1 MPFNESF
8 NQTSWAPR
16 IARWRDG
23 LNALGFGLIAL
34 LMRLWH
40 LGTPKGFIFDEV
52 YYAQNAHSLA
62 LHGVELNG
70 KGLADFIVHPPVGK
84 WLIAI
89 GIKVFGF
96 NEFGWRFSSAV
107 IGSLSISLIYLVA
120 KKLFNSTLIS
130 CSAAILTLAD
140 GLHLVHSRTALLD
153 IFLMF
158 FILLGFYFLLGSK
171 HWLAGISLGLAA
183 GVKWSGLYYFV
194 AFFFFILYVDY
205 RSARAM
211 EEPSALKSVAT
222 NSLLKRALQY
232 GVIPVVTYIASWTG
246 WFVTTTGWDRTW
258 SKNLIRNFWHYHAEI
273 LNFHTNLVE
282 KHSYSA
288 NPWSWLV
295 MGRPTSFFYATP
307 KGCGSNSCSQEILAL
322 GTPFLWWSG
331 VAAIAVTFGYW
342 IARREWQSGLL
353 LLGLAA
359 GYLPWFTFQKR
370 TMFSFYSIAFEP
382 FLILIICYVI
392 SKFLED
398 EKSREI
404 RTRFIYGYLGLIVLC
419 FIYFSPLYFGGV
431 MSYSNW
437 LHHMWLPSWI

>member
-1 MPFNESF
+1 MNRLWERY
-8 NQTSWAPR
+8 R
-16 IARWRDG
+16 IGMSA
-23 LNALGFGLIAL
+23 AGFGVVGL

-40 LGTPKGFIFDEV
+40 LGLPKGYIFDEV

-62 LHGVELNG
+62 QHGVEINA
-70 KGLADFIVHPPVGK
+70 KGLADFVVHPPVGK

-89 GIKVFGF
+89 GIKIFGF
-96 NEFGWRFSSAV
+96 NEFGWRISAAV
-107 IGSLSISLIYLVA
+107 IGALSIALIYLVA
-120 KKLFNSTLIS
+120 EKLFASHFIS
-130 CSAAILTLAD
+130 SCAAILMLSD

-158 FILLGFYFLLGSK
+158 FILLGFYFLLHSR
-171 HWLAGISLGLAA
+171 HWLAGISLGLAT

-194 AFFFFILYVDY
+194 AFFAFMVYADY
-205 RSARAM
+205 RQRQAQEDPNPIRSSIRF
-211 EEPSALKSVAT
+211 
-222 NSLLKRALQY
+222 SLLKRALQY
-232 GVIPVVTYIASWTG
+232 GVVPVITYFISWTG
-246 WFVTTTGWDRTW
+246 WFLTGNGWDRTW
-258 SKNLIRNFWHYHAEI
+258 SKNIVRNFWHYHAEI

-307 KGCGSNSCSQEILAL
+307 KGCGSTSCSQEVLAL

-331 VAAIAVTFGYW
+331 VVAIAVTFGYW

-353 LLGLAA
+353 LLGIAA

-370 TMFSFYSIAFEP
+370 TMFSFYAIAFEP
-382 FLILIICYVI
+382 FMILVIAYLI
-392 SKFLED
+392 SKFLD
-398 EKSREI
+398 RDGNVKLRKQLVI
-404 RTRFIYGYLGLIVLC
+404 AYICAVVLC

-431 MSYSNW
+431 LTYSDW
-437 LHHMWLPSWI
+437 IHRMWFPSWI

>member
-1 MPFNESF
+1 MNRLWERYRLGMS
-8 NQTSWAPR
+8 A
-16 IARWRDG
+16 A
-23 LNALGFGLIAL
+23 GFGVVGL

-40 LGTPKGFIFDEV
+40 LGLPKGYIFDEV

-62 LHGVELNG
+62 QHGVEINA
-70 KGLADFIVHPPVGK
+70 KGLADFVVQPPVGK

-89 GIKVFGF
+89 GIKIFGF
-96 NEFGWRFSSAV
+96 NEFGWRISAAV
-107 IGSLSISLIYLVA
+107 IGALSIALIYLVA
-120 KKLFNSTLIS
+120 EKLFASHFIS
-130 CSAAILTLAD
+130 SCAAILMLSD

-158 FILLGFYFLLGSK
+158 FILLGFYFLLHSL
-171 HWLAGISLGLAA
+171 HWLAGISFGLAT

-194 AFFFFILYVDY
+194 AFFAFMVYADY
-205 RSARAM
+205 RQRQAQEDPNPIRSTIRF
-211 EEPSALKSVAT
+211 
-222 NSLLKRALQY
+222 SLLKRALQY
-232 GVIPVVTYIASWTG
+232 GVAPVITYLISWTG
-246 WFVTTTGWDRTW
+246 WFLTGNGWDRTW
-258 SKNLIRNFWHYHAEI
+258 SKNIVRNFWHYHAEI

-307 KGCGSNSCSQEILAL
+307 KGCASTSCSQEVLAL

-331 VAAIAVTFGYW
+331 VVAIAVTFGYW

-353 LLGLAA
+353 LLAIAA

-370 TMFSFYSIAFEP
+370 TMFSFYAIAFEP
-382 FLILIICYVI
+382 FMILVIAYLI
-392 SKFLED
+392 SKFLETD
-398 EKSREI
+398 SNVKRRKQI
-404 RTRFIYGYLGLIVLC
+404 VIAYICAIVLC

-431 MSYSNW
+431 LTYSEW
-437 LHHMWLPSWI
+437 IHRMWFPSWI